1 VQETRTTDEHRGGS
15 EEVTLE
21 REGPIAWLTFNRP
34 ERLNALSMRMLDELA
49 AHLAA
54 LESSDARVVVIRGA
68 GKAFSAGYDVSSDS
82 EEVGDAHSRSSVADR
97 DRQATY
103 IDRFTR
109 IWRHP
114 QPVIAAVHGYCM
126 AGATQLALFCDITV
140 VAEDTQIAASPAI
153 PLGGGFISPL
163 WSFQVGPQ
171 RAKEMSFVAG
181 RRIDGRTAVEWGF
194 ANSAVPAADLE
205 KHVRELALSIAK
217 TPASILRMK
226 KLAINRVQEMNGF
239 LTVAG
244 MGADTDALIHTTPDV
259 AEMQELVKEL
269 GLKQAI
275 AHFRG

>member
-1 VQETRTTDEHRGGS
+1 MPDVQP
-15 EEVTLE
+15 EVTLE

-34 ERLNALSMRMLDELA
+34 ERLNALSMAMLDELA
-49 AHLAA
+49 GHLTA

-68 GKAFSAGYDVSSDS
+68 GRAFSAGYDVSSDS
-82 EEVGDAHSRSSVADR
+82 EEVGEAHLRNAVADR

-171 RAKEMSFVAG
+171 RAKELSFVPG
-181 RRIDGRTAVEWGF
+181 RRIDGRTAYEWGF
-194 ANSAVPAADLE
+194 ANAAVPATDLE
-205 KHVRELALSIAK
+205 KHVREMALSIAK
-217 TPASILRMK
+217 TPASVLRMK

-259 AEMQELVKEL
+259 AELQELVKEI
-269 GLKQAI
+269 GLKETI
-275 AHFRG
+275 SRFRS

>member
-1 VQETRTTDEHRGGS
+1 MPETTPEDRP
-15 EEVTLE
+15 EVTLK
-21 REGPIAWLTFNRP
+21 REGPIAWLTFDRP

-49 AHLAA
+49 EHLAA
-54 LESSDARVVVIRGA
+54 LEDSDARVVVIRGA

-82 EEVGDAHSRSSVADR
+82 EEVGDAHTRSSVADR
-97 DRQATY
+97 DRQAAY

-109 IWRHP
+109 IWRCTK
-114 QPVIAAVHGYCM
+114 PVIAQVHGYCM
-126 AGATQLALFCDITV
+126 AGATQLALFCDITI

-171 RAKEMSFVAG
+171 RAKELSFVAG
-181 RRIDGRTAVEWGF
+181 RRLDGRTAYEWGF
-194 ANSAVPAADLE
+194 ANAAVPAADLE
-205 KHVRELALSIAK
+205 QHVRELALSIAK

-259 AEMQELVKEL
+259 AEMQELVKEI
-269 GLKQAI
+269 GLKKAI
-275 AHFRG
+275 AHFRD

>member
-1 VQETRTTDEHRGGS
+1 MPERNETANDTSS
-15 EEVTLE
+15 EMRLE
-21 REGPIAWLTFNRP
+21 REGPIAWLTFDRP
-34 ERLNALSMRMLDELA
+34 DRLNALSMRMLDELA
-49 AHLAA
+49 AHLAT
-54 LESSDARVVVIRGA
+54 LESSDARVVVLRGA
-68 GKAFSAGYDVSSDS
+68 GRAFSAGYDVSGDS
-82 EEVGDAHSRSSVADR
+82 EEIGDAHTRSSVADR
-97 DRQATY
+97 DRQAAY
-103 IDRFTR
+103 IDRFIR

-171 RAKEMSFVAG
+171 RAKEMSFVPG
-181 RRIDGRTAVEWGF
+181 RRIDGRTAVGWGF
-194 ANSAVPAADLE
+194 ANAAVPAGELE
-205 KHVRELALSIAK
+205 KYVRELALSIAK

-226 KLAINRVQEMNGF
+226 KLAVNRVQEMSGF

-259 AEMQELVKEL
+259 TELQELVKEI

-275 AHFRG
+275 ARFRS

>member
-1 VQETRTTDEHRGGS
+1 MPRRNETPANDTPA
-15 EEVTLE
+15 EVRLE
-21 REGPIAWLTFNRP
+21 REGPIAWLTLDRP

-49 AHLAA
+49 EHLSV
-54 LESSDARVVVIRGA
+54 LESSDTRVVILRGA
-68 GKAFSAGYDVSSDS
+68 GRAFSAGYDVSGES
-82 EEVGDAHSRSSVADR
+82 EEIGDAHTRSSVADR
-97 DRQATY
+97 DRQAAY

-140 VAEDTQIAASPAI
+140 VAEDTQLAASPAI

-163 WSFQVGPQ
+163 WSFQIGPQ
-171 RAKEMSFVAG
+171 RAKEMSFVPG

-194 ANSAVPAADLE
+194 GNTAVPPGELE
-205 KHVRELALSIAK
+205 KYVRELALSIAK

-226 KLAINRVQEMNGF
+226 KLAVNRVQEMQGF

-244 MGADTDALIHTTPDV
+244 LGADTDALIHTTQDV
-259 AEMQELVKEL
+259 AELQELVKEI

-275 AHFRG
+275 ARFRG

>member
-1 VQETRTTDEHRGGS
+1 MSQGDETATTPS
-15 EEVTLE
+15 AEVRVE
-21 REGPIAWLTFNRP
+21 RDGPIAWLTLDRP
-34 ERLNALSMRMLDELA
+34 DRLNALSMRMLDELA
-49 AHLAA
+49 AHLAD
-54 LESSDARVVVIRGA
+54 LEKSDARVVVLRGA
-68 GKAFSAGYDVSSDS
+68 GRAFSAGYDVSGES
-82 EEVGDAHSRSSVADR
+82 EEIGDAHSRSSVADR
-97 DRQATY
+97 DRQAAY

-114 QPVIAAVHGYCM
+114 QPVIAQIHGYCM

-140 VAEDTQIAASPAI
+140 VADDTQIAASPAI

-171 RAKEMSFVAG
+171 RAKEMSFVPG
-181 RRIDGRTAVEWGF
+181 RRIDGRTAAEWGF
-194 ANSAVPAADLE
+194 AHAAVPAAELE
-205 KHVRELALSIAK
+205 KHTRELALAIAK

-259 AEMQELVKEL
+259 TELQELVKEI

>member
-1 VQETRTTDEHRGGS
+1 MPETDAANERAGGGP
-15 EEVTLE
+15 EVTLE
-21 REGPIAWLTFNRP
+21 REGPIAWLTFDRP

-49 AHLAA
+49 AHLGA
-54 LESSDARVVVIRGA
+54 LEDSDARVVVIRGA
-68 GKAFSAGYDVSSDS
+68 GKAFSAGYDVSSGS

-163 WSFQVGPQ
+163 WSFRVGPQ

-205 KHVRELALSIAK
+205 QHARELALSIAR

-244 MGADTDALIHTTPDV
+244 LGADTDALIHTTPDV
-259 AEMQELVKEL
+259 AEMQELVKEI

-275 AHFRG
+275 AQFRG